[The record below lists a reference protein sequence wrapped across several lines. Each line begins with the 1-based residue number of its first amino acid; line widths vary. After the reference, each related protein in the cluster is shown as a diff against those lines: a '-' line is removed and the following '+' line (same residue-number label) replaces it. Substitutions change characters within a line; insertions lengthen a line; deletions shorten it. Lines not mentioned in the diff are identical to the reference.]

1 MREIDDGTS
10 LSVDRDRLVSVLGD
24 APVTVA
30 VLYGSHARGEATSD
44 SDMDLGVVFDDD
56 LDSTARTRA
65 RLRLIERLSA
75 ELGTDAID
83 VVPLAH
89 TGTSLRRSIH
99 QEGIVIYGAADA
111 VPTAEEPETTH
122 DEQLAA
128 FDDIL
133 ADIERVV

>member
-1 MREIDDGTS
+1 MREIDDVAN
-10 LSVDRDRLVSVLGD
+10 LSIDRNRLVSVVAD
-24 APVTVA
+24 APITVA
-30 VLYGSHARGEATSD
+30 VLYGSHARGEVTGNSD
-44 SDMDLGVVFDDD
+44 IDLGVAFDDK
-56 LDSTARTRA
+56 LDSAARTRA

-89 TGTSLRRSIH
+89 TGAALRRSIH
-99 QEGIVIYGAADA
+99 EEGIIIYGAADA

>member
-1 MREIDDGTS
+1 MQEIDDVAS
-10 LSVDRDRLVSVLGD
+10 LSVDHDRLVSVLAD

-30 VLYGSHARGEATSD
+30 VLYGSHARGEATDD
-44 SDMDLGVVFDDD
+44 SDIDLGVTFDDD
-56 LDSTARTRA
+56 LDSAARTRA
-65 RLRLIERLSA
+65 RLQLIERLSA

-83 VVPLAH
+83 VVPLGRMGSA
-89 TGTSLRRSIH
+89 LRRSIH
-99 QEGIVIYGAADA
+99 EEGIVIYGAADA

>member
-1 MREIDDGTS
+1 MREIDDVAN
-10 LSVDRDRLVSVLGD
+10 LSIDRDRLVSVVAD
-24 APVTVA
+24 APITVA
-30 VLYGSHARGEATSD
+30 VLYGSHARGEVTGNSD
-44 SDMDLGVVFDDD
+44 IDLGVAFDDK
-56 LDSTARTRA
+56 LDSAARTRA

-89 TGTSLRRSIH
+89 TGAALRRSIH
-99 QEGIVIYGAADA
+99 EEEIIIYGAADA

>member
-1 MREIDDGTS
+1 MREIDKIAS
-10 LSVDRDRLVSVLGD
+10 LSVDPDRLVSVLAD

-30 VLYGSHARGEATSD
+30 VLYGSHARGEVTGD
-44 SDMDLGVVFDDD
+44 SDINLAVAFDDD

-89 TGTSLRRSIH
+89 TGAALRRSIH
-99 QEGIVIYGAADA
+99 EEGIVIYGAADA
-111 VPTAEEPETTH
+111 VPTAKEPETTH

-133 ADIERVV
+133 ADIERVL

>member
-1 MREIDDGTS
+1 MREIDDVAS
-10 LSVDRDRLVSVLGD
+10 ISVDRDRLVSVFAD

-30 VLYGSHARGEATSD
+30 VLYGSHARGEATDD
-44 SDMDLGVVFDDD
+44 SDIDLAVAFDDD
-56 LDSTARTRA
+56 LDSAARTRA
-65 RLRLIERLSA
+65 RLRLIERLST

-89 TGTSLRRSIH
+89 TGAALRRSIH
-99 QEGIVIYGAADA
+99 EDGIVMYGATDT
-111 VPTAEEPETTH
+111 VPAAEESETTH